1 MICADSLQLGRAL
14 GNLLQNAVKYSR
26 EEVGI
31 VVGCVRKG
39 TRLWIFVKDNGYGIE
54 KADQKHMFETGYRSP
69 SVERRTEGT
78 GLGLSFVKMVM
89 SAHGGRIVYRTREGG
104 GSRFVLIMKSKQR

>member
-1 MICADSLQLGRAL
+1 MCRSLAIGTCVGEFTPECGEIFQRRGRDC
-14 GNLLQNAVKYSR
+14 GRMCPKR
-26 EEVGI
+26 
-31 VVGCVRKG
+31 
-39 TRLWIFVKDNGYGIE
+39 DNGYGIE

>member
-1 MICADSLQLGRAL
+1 MCRSLAIGTCVGEFTPECGEIFQRRGRDC
-14 GNLLQNAVKYSR
+14 GRMCPKR
-26 EEVGI
+26 DEI
-31 VVGCVRKG
+31 
-39 TRLWIFVKDNGYGIE
+39 
-54 KADQKHMFETGYRSP
+54 MP